1 MRRGGW
7 TEGGRESV
15 WGMDRGREGVCG
27 GWTEGGRESVW
38 GVDRGREGECVGE
51 GGRESVCVHNHIQ
64 KLTYQH
70 GSMR

>member
-1 MRRGGW
+1 
-7 TEGGRESV
+7 
-15 WGMDRGREGVCG
+15 MDRGREGECVGDGQREGGRVCG